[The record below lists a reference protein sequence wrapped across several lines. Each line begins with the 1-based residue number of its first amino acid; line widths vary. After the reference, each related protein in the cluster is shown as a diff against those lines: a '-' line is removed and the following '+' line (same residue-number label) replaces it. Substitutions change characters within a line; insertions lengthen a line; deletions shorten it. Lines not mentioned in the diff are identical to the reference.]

1 MVQPDLCFLKVMSMF
16 RNDRT
21 VSRFYAAVFC
31 ALTAVAAG
39 AQTDSALDFLANH
52 TDHGELRQMLPRWV
66 RGQAEQHLDARKSEV
81 AKISSMADVEG
92 RRRLMRERMVKALGG
107 FPQRTHLNARVV
119 GAVDGDGYR
128 IEKVVFESQPKF
140 FVTANLYLP
149 KQGKPPYPAVLY
161 PLGHESGSK
170 AHATWQ
176 QMLVSLAKK
185 GFVALAW
192 DPIGQ
197 GERVQLFDEDF
208 SGSKAIQ
215 STTEH
220 TITGVQCLLT
230 GQNLARYTIWD
241 GMRALDYLLSRPEV
255 DAKRVACTGNSGGGT
270 HTAYLSALDDRIGVA
285 APSCYITSWRRLLR
299 TIGPQ
304 DAEQCLP
311 PWIADGLDHPDF
323 IYGMAPKPYLILS
336 AMRDF
341 FSIQGARESYEEARR
356 VYAAIGAEGK
366 IRMVEADDGHGYSKP
381 RRMAAYDWFAK
392 WLKGSEDSAPEP
404 QAQIRNEEDLWCT
417 PTGQVATSLGGET
430 VFSMNRA
437 RAAQIRSVRR
447 KPSAEEV
454 RSRLAFTHPGGDL
467 KLRGYGVIDRGTHR
481 IERLTY
487 ESEPGIVVPSLLFI
501 PKAATGKAQA
511 AIYVDGRGKSAA
523 QADIEDLVKGGLV
536 VLAIDARGFG
546 ETRVVS
552 RGSGSDWSRYFGDW
566 DSAMTGL
573 LIGRPLVGMRALD
586 VVRGVDLLAARP
598 EVDAGRIAGFG
609 RDAGGIPLL
618 HAAALD
624 PRIRKVAVEG
634 SLVSYESVTNRR
646 MNRGVVEQVI
656 RGVLE
661 SYDLPEL
668 AASLAPRPVWVVNAT
683 DPMGQPLTT
692 AQAEKE
698 YAAAKGAP
706 VRIVRRQPEQSSG
719 DLYTGLIAP

>member
-1 MVQPDLCFLKVMSMF
+1 
-16 RNDRT
+16 
-21 VSRFYAAVFC
+21 
-31 ALTAVAAG
+31 
-39 AQTDSALDFLANH
+39 
-52 TDHGELRQMLPRWV
+52 
-66 RGQAEQHLDARKSEV
+66 V
-81 AKISSMADVEG
+81 AKLSSAAEVEA
-92 RRRLMRERMVKALGG
+92 RRRHVRERMLAALGG
-107 FPQRTHLNARVV
+107 LPERTPLNAKVV
-119 GAVDGDGYR
+119 GSIEGDDYR
-128 IEKVVFESQPKF
+128 IEKIVFESQPKF

-149 KQGKPPYPAVLY
+149 KRGQPPYPAVLY

-185 GFVALAW
+185 GYVALAW

-197 GERVQLFDEDF
+197 GERVQLYDEDF
-208 SGSKAIQ
+208 SGSKAVR

-220 TITGVQCLLT
+220 TIIGAQCLLT

-241 GMRALDYLLSRPEV
+241 GMRALDYLLSRKEV

-270 HTAYLSALDDRIGVA
+270 HTAYLSALDDRIQVA
-285 APSCYITSWRRLLR
+285 APSCYITSWRRLLH

-336 AMRDF
+336 AIRDF
-341 FSIQGARESYEEARR
+341 FSIQGARESYEEARK
-356 VYAAIGAEGK
+356 VYAAIGAEDK

-381 RRMAAYDWFAK
+381 RRMAAYDWFAR
-392 WLKGSEDSAPEP
+392 WLKGSEDSGPEP
-404 QAQIRNEEDLWCT
+404 QVQIRAEEDLWCT
-417 PTGQVATSLGGET
+417 AGGQVATSLGGET
-430 VFSMNRA
+430 VFTMNRA
-437 RAAQIRSVRR
+437 RAAQLRSKRR

-454 RSRLAFTHPGGDL
+454 RAKIAFGNPGGDL
-467 KLRGYGVIDRGTHR
+467 KARSYGVIDRDAYR

-487 ESEPGIVVPSLLFI
+487 QSEPGIIVPSLLFV
-501 PKAATGKAQA
+501 PKGASGKTQS
-511 AIYVDGRGKSAA
+511 AIYVDGRGKAAA
-523 QADIEDLVKGGLV
+523 QADIEDLVKRGLV

-546 ETRVVS
+546 ETRRMS
-552 RGSGSDWSRYFGDW
+552 RENGSDWPRYFGDY

-573 LIGRPLVGMRALD
+573 LIGKPLVGLRALD
-586 VVRGVDLLAARP
+586 IVRGLDVLSARP
-598 EVDAGRIAGFG
+598 EVDGSRLAGFG

-624 PRIRKVAVEG
+624 ARIKKVAIEG
-634 SLVSYESVTNRR
+634 SLVSFESMVNRR
-646 MNRGVVEQVI
+646 MHRGMFEHVI

-668 AASLAPRPVWVVNAT
+668 AASLAPRPVWVVDAA
-683 DPMGQPLTT
+683 DPMGQPLTA
-692 AQAEKE
+692 AQAERE
-698 YAAAKGAP
+698 YAGAKAAP
-706 VRIVRRQPEQSSG
+706 VRVLRRQPEQSSG
-719 DLYTGLIAP
+719 DLYGELIAR